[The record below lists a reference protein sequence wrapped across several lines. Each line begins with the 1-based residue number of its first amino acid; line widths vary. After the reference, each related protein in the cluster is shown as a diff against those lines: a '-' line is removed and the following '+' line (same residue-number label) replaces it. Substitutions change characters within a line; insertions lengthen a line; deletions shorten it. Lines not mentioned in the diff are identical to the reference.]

1 MILKEVK
8 QYLRI
13 ELDWTEEDNFLSSL
27 IQAAG
32 IYVLNATGKYVD
44 ISNELHSLLIS
55 MLVVHWYE
63 NRNAIGVKVDELP
76 YGIKSILQQI
86 EYGD

>member
-1 MILKEVK
+1 MILEEVK

-44 ISNELHSLLIS
+44 ASNELHSLLIS

-63 NRNAIGVKVDELP
+63 NRNTIGGKVDELP

>member
-1 MILKEVK
+1 
-8 QYLRI
+8 
-13 ELDWTEEDNFLSSL
+13 
-27 IQAAG
+27 
-32 IYVLNATGKYVD
+32 
-44 ISNELHSLLIS
+44 LHSLLIS

-63 NRNAIGVKVDELP
+63 NRNSIGGKVDELP